1 MLLCPFTILILFG
14 CFIDLNDL
22 IYDNFHILSLQHE
35 HAHMHAYALLCFTI
49 NYEIKTD
56 YH

>member
-1 MLLCPFTILILFG
+1 MLLCPFIILILFG